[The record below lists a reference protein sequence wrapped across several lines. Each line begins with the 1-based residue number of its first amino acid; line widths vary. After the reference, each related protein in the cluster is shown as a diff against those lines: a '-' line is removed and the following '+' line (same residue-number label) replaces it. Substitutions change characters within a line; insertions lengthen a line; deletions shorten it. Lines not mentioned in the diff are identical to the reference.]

1 MKSKFFSVIS
11 VVLLLSACTA
21 QPAANI
27 LIVSPPDPTSLAA
40 SSIPTAS
47 PIPSATPTPVPT
59 AAPTVTASP
68 SPVAIATV
76 VQSVVS
82 PDHPLTL
89 PAGFGIGVFA
99 RGLRD
104 PRMMAIGP
112 DGLLYVAE
120 RGAGRVVRLPDA
132 NLDGQAD
139 QVDVIADG
147 INQPNSLAFG
157 PDGSLYVSETTRVWH
172 FTNPSA
178 QGVFQ
183 DRKVIIDNLPSGGHA
198 TRTLLFSPDGS
209 KLYVSVGSSCN
220 ICLETDPRR
229 ATIMQYNPDGTGRRV
244 YASGLR
250 NAVGITFRPGTQ
262 ELWAT
267 DNGRDYLGDNLPP
280 ETVYQILDGKDYG
293 WPYCHAGRIVDPN
306 FGSANSCQG
315 IQIPVVEMQAHM
327 APLGLTFYN
336 GTQFPA
342 DYQGSLFI
350 ALHGSWNSTVPVGYK
365 VMRVPVVNGQ
375 IGQAEDF
382 ATGWL
387 TAGGSVWGRPVDVL
401 IAPDGSLL
409 VSDDAGGVIYR
420 IFYKGQ

>member
-1 MKSKFFSVIS
+1 MKSKFYS
-11 VVLLLSACTA
+11 LLSIVLILAACSA
-21 QPAANI
+21 QPGANT
-27 LIVSPPDPTSLAA
+27 LIVNPTGPINQAA
-40 SSIPTAS
+40 SAI
-47 PIPSATPTPVPT
+47 PT
-59 AAPTVTASP
+59 AAPLFTATPQPDSTAVPTNTASP
-68 SPVAIATV
+68 SPVATATV
-76 VQSVVS
+76 VQSVIS
-82 PDHPLTL
+82 PDHPITL
-89 PAGFGIGVFA
+89 PAGFGIGVFT
-99 RGLRD
+99 RGLSD

-112 DGLLYVAE
+112 DGMLYVAE
-120 RGAGRVVRLPDA
+120 RGAGRVIRLPDA

-139 QVDVIADG
+139 QVEVIADG

-157 PDGSLYVSETTRVWH
+157 PDGSLYVSETTRVWR
-172 FTNPSA
+172 FTNPNA

-209 KLYVSVGSSCN
+209 KLYVSIGSSCN
-220 ICLETDPRR
+220 ICIETDNRR
-229 ATIMQYNPDGTGRRV
+229 ATIMQYNPDGTGGRL

-250 NAVGITFRPGTQ
+250 NAVGITFRPGTR

-267 DNGRDYLGDNLPP
+267 DNGRDYLGNNLPP
-280 ETVYQILDGKDYG
+280 ETVYQILDGKNYG
-293 WPYCHAGRIVDPN
+293 WPTCHAGRIIDPN

-315 IQIPVVEMQAHM
+315 VQAPVVEMQAHM
-327 APLGLTFYN
+327 APLGLTFYT
-336 GTQFPA
+336 GEQFPA

-365 VMRVPVVNGQ
+365 IMRVPIVNGQ

-401 IAPDGSLL
+401 VAPDGSLL

-420 IFYKGQ
+420 IFYKG